1 MTTEAGTEQRPET
14 LAEVS
19 KRTGLNYWW
28 LRRMCS
34 TRQIAFTKVGREYCL
49 SRDQIDAATL
59 KRNKVV
65 NPADQDDVARENER
79 RASRPRRRRTS
90 AKAA

>member
-1 MTTEAGTEQRPET
+1 MTTEAGTEERPET

-19 KRTGLNYWW
+19 ERTGLNYWW

-49 SRDQIDAATL
+49 TTDQITAAKA
-59 KRNKVV
+59 KRFKVV

-79 RASRPRRRRTS
+79 RSLRPRRRRTTS
-90 AKAA
+90 QAA